1 MGYRTVVMLNND
13 FCTEWKKDPE
23 LGKKISEAMNYIH
36 PNHPRYHLNPLG
48 QYGRVV
54 ECVHADTQSLVRL
67 SDYENFEELSNKYRT
82 FNYKPYHEQH
92 ESDMLDLLKEAAD
105 KLGYR
110 LVKKSA
116 KKA

>member
-13 FCTEWKKDPE
+13 WAHEWIKDPE
-23 LGKKISEAMNYIH
+23 LGEKISIAMNRV
-36 PNHPRYHLNPLG
+36 NRDHPRSQALG

-54 ECVHADTQSLVRL
+54 ECVHADTQTLARL
-67 SDYENFEELSNKYRT
+67 DHYEGFEVLSQTWRT
-82 FNYKPYHEQH
+82 FGPSTDE
-92 ESDMLDLLKEAAD
+92 DMLDLIKEAAD